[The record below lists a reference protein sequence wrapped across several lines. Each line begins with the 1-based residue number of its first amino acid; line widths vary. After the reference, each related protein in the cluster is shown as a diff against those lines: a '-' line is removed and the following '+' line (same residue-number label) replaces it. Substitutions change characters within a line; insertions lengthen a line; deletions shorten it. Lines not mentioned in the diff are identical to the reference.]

1 MRLLRQGVLF
11 DIGVLEKFVRANI
24 GDITFVEAFRRTGRI
39 LNITVTSTRYAI
51 IHPRVFFPGRLAC
64 THSPRLRNAY
74 YLDALSVESTMPCVS
89 FAVCAARSRRLSCGL
104 SSISTAG
111 DSGQLLNYLT
121 APHVLVWSAVLA
133 SCAIP
138 GVYAP
143 VELMM
148 RDRYGDIT
156 PYHPHAAQW
165 CDGTLAFDL
174 PMQRLSELFNVRSVA
189 TCVPVHEPLESHHH
203 IITSSY
209 HNLILQLIITSSYHH
224 ITDV

>member
-1 MRLLRQGVLF
+1 MGKDCCLAFLSRCVL
-11 DIGVLEKFVRANI
+11 
-24 GDITFVEAFRRTGRI
+24 
-39 LNITVTSTRYAI
+39 
-51 IHPRVFFPGRLAC
+51 
-64 THSPRLRNAY
+64 
-74 YLDALSVESTMPCVS
+74 
-89 FAVCAARSRRLSCGL
+89 RSRLFSCEL

-174 PMQRLSELFNVRSVA
+174 PLQRLSELFNVRSVA
-189 TCVPVHEPLESHHH
+189 TCVPVHLV
-203 IITSSY
+203 TLL
-209 HNLILQLIITSSYHH
+209 NH
-224 ITDV
+224 ITVSSCHHTVAPCVPCRSRLSHDQIFTSPLL